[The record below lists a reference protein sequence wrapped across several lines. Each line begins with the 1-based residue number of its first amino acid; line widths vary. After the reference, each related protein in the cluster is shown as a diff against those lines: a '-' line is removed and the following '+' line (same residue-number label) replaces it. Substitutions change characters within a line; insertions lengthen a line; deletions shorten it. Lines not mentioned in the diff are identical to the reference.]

1 MESRPQAKTRPPFI
15 VSSADVPE
23 RIHRYPNSTEG
34 MAPSR
39 PVGRTA
45 GLLKIGIHLVR
56 IPPGTRTSWPH
67 AESQEEEF
75 VYVVE
80 GEVDAWIDGELHRMK
95 AGDLAAFPSGTGI
108 CHTFI
113 NDGERDALLLSG
125 GEADKADNRI
135 FYPLNASRRSDLPWS
150 RWWDDI
156 PLRPQGP
163 HDGKPRPR

>member
-1 MESRPQAKTRPPFI
+1 MDPRPQARTRPPFI

-23 RIHRYPNSTEG
+23 KIHRYPNSTEG

-39 PVGRTA
+39 SIGRAA

-67 AESQEEEF
+67 AESLEEEF

-80 GEVDAWIDGELHRMK
+80 GEIDAWIDGQLVRMK

-113 NDGERDALLLSG
+113 NDGDREAVLLSG
-125 GEADKADNRI
+125 GEADKAENRI
-135 FYPLNASRRSDLPWS
+135 HYPLNPGRRTDLPWS
-150 RWWDDI
+150 RWWHDI
-156 PLRPQGP
+156 PLAPQGP